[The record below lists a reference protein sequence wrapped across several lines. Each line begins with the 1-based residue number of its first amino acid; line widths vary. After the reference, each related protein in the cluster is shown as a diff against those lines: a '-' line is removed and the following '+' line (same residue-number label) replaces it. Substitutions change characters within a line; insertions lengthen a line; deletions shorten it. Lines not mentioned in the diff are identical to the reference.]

1 MTEQKI
7 VMPGL
12 SGIHVSAGSPS
23 MRERQPC
30 VYILASRFNGTLY
43 LGVTSNLIGR
53 LMQHRAGV
61 FGGFTKRYG
70 VYILVWFEMA
80 DTMEAAIATEKRMKK
95 WPRQYKKN
103 LIERANPHWGDLAVG
118 LGLPPL

>member
-1 MTEQKI
+1 MWLDDLALALATA
-7 VMPGL
+7 
-12 SGIHVSAGSPS
+12 HSPR

-30 VYILASRFNGTLY
+30 VYILASRYNGTLY
-43 LGVTSNLIGR
+43 IGVTSNLIGR
-53 LMQHRAGV
+53 IIQHRSGA

-70 VYILVWFEMA
+70 VYILVWFAVA

-103 LIERANPHWGDLAVG
+103 VIEETNPHW
-118 LGLPPL
+118 

>member
-1 MTEQKI
+1 
-7 VMPGL
+7 
-12 SGIHVSAGSPS
+12 

-43 LGVTSNLIGR
+43 MGVTSNLIGR
-53 LMQHRAGV
+53 VMQHRAGR

-80 DTMEAAIATEKRMKK
+80 DTMEAAITVEKRMKK
-95 WPRQYKKN
+95 WPRAYKKN
-103 LIERANPHWGDLAVG
+103 LMEERNLYWEDLAVG
-118 LGLPPL
+118 LGLPPLEPVSSVDAGTRPA